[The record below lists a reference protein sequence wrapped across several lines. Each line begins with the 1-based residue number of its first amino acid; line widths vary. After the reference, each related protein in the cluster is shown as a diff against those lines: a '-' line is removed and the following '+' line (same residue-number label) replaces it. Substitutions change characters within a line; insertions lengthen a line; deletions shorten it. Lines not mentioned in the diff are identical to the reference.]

1 MLHLHHMILFPP
13 ISIQILT
20 LLSVPKPKLH
30 KVLLHLQ
37 LLQGQ
42 GQGEVQVNNHLL
54 QVFWLIIQH
63 QLRVLEIV
71 FNVLNVQRIL
81 VGLKI

>member
-37 LLQGQ
+37 LLQ